1 MRSDSGSIWNR
12 TTIITFK
19 RLDMKYREYIQI
31 VINWANPYMWASHYS
46 EVIMSAM
53 VSQITGISIVYSTVC
68 SGVDQRKHQ
77 SSMSLAFVRGIHQW
91 LVNSPHKGPVTWK
104 MFPFDDNIME
114 HAGFNSSKKN
124 QGAHRATCWEKS
136 GCPNEES
143 GCPFCWA
150 LLLTIKYMMILGPE
164 MNWNINGQYWK

>member
-1 MRSDSGSIWNR
+1 MIELYYSGSIWNR

-31 VINWANPYMWASHYS
+31 VINWANPYMWVLHYS

-114 HAGFNSSKKN
+114 HAGFNSSK
-124 QGAHRATCWEKS
+124 EKS
-136 GCPNEES
+136 GCPSGNLLGKIRLPQWRIRLPLLPSPIVNNKVYDDFRTRNE
-143 GCPFCWA
+143 
-150 LLLTIKYMMILGPE
+150 LKY
-164 MNWNINGQYWK
+164 